1 MRNTLSEKDVGY
13 FGREIMTI
21 PSKPNLEI

>member
-21 PSKPNLEI
+21 TSNSNLEI